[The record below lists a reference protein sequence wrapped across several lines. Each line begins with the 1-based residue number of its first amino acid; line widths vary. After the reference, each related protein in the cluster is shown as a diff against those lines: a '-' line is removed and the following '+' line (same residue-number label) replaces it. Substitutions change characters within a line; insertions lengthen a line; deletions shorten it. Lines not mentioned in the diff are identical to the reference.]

1 MSSSRPSPR
10 PTSLIVLGLAAL
22 LALVLAACGS
32 DDDGSVDAGGSTTE
46 PPAGGTDD
54 GGDAAGDAAGGGATR
69 AWIAGDWVL
78 QSATGPDGPLTL
90 PANSPIEL
98 GIAGP
103 DQLSGTGGCNS
114 LGGIISAPFDGDR
127 DGGDLTIS
135 EVFMTEIGC
144 EHLEF
149 ETAYVGLLT
158 SATEW
163 ELAPPSELIFR
174 GDGIELV
181 YGIGQPAVPVALE
194 GTTWVFDTVFDGSGV
209 ERTASTPRLDLPLVT
224 AVIEDGTMTL
234 QAAGCADLSVP
245 VSYTPGTT
253 EGPFTPEPET
263 DLLAAVDCGDAE
275 SNLSQ
280 AVDGVAQATGFQIVE
295 SRLTLIGL
303 PGETVSFSAN
313 DG

>member
-1 MSSSRPSPR
+1 MSSSRPWPR
-10 PTSLIVLGLAAL
+10 PTSLTVLGLAVL

-32 DDDGSVDAGGSTTE
+32 DDDASVDAGGSTTE
-46 PPAGGTDD
+46 PTADGTGGDPGAGG
-54 GGDAAGDAAGGGATR
+54 AAGGGATR

-98 GIAGP
+98 GITGP
-103 DQLSGTGGCNS
+103 DQLTGTGGCNS

-194 GTTWVFDTVFDGSGV
+194 GTTWVFDGSGV

-224 AVIEDGTMTL
+224 AVIEGGTMTL

-280 AVDGVAQATGFQIVE
+280 AVDGVAQATGFQIVQ